1 MNLSETADLL
11 TAMSAFDRRTIGD
24 GDVIAWQAVLSD
36 ASFEDCVEAVKR
48 YYAEQTEWMMP
59 AHVRHLV
66 RDILREREAM
76 ARATGWAPG
85 QAGVPKDQALP
96 EVPTGER
103 LALSDL
109 PAAVADLISR
119 VRADLP
125 EGSREALMPR
135 RVAWE
140 REHRAFLRTRDGE
153 PNPLYKPQTADYY
166 DTQATAGS
174 TGEPLRVCRG
184 AVCRAEPC
192 VYRSGPD
199 GLCSIA

>member
-59 AHVRHLV
+59 AHVRRLV
-66 RDILREREAM
+66 RDIHGEREAM

-140 REHRAFLRTRDGE
+140 REHRAYVRSHGGE
-153 PNPLYKPQTADYY
+153 PNPLYKPTSQTPCDWHKEGGYGFTSDCRRCNPAMYS
-166 DTQATAGS
+166 DTQATAG
-174 TGEPLRVCRG
+174 THDE
-184 AVCRAEPC
+184 
-192 VYRSGPD
+192 
-199 GLCSIA
+199 